1 MTVHA
6 NVMIKDEALLLP
18 EVYKQWKDYP
28 IDHWVFYND
37 NSTDNTE
44 EVIRDLFGKSATILN
59 DEREEFSESHNRSR
73 MLEHSREKA
82 QFVVSIDADELMSS
96 NLIDNWEEVLE
107 HHNKYDLHYF
117 WYNVV
122 GSLKMRRN
130 DPMYRQNYR
139 TFILPMEHTGKFDM
153 SQYKYHTPRTP
164 RINLP
169 VAHARDVGFIH
180 LQAINK
186 KFYALKQLW
195 YKHYEYVTWNHSV
208 QYINNRYDIVIN
220 QLNFEETTTPENII
234 RGIDFDSS
242 VYDKMEEY
250 KGYRK
255 FIEDNLVPELVT
267 FGKEY
272 IGDALV

>member
-1 MTVHA
+1 MTVYA
-6 NVMIKDEALLLP
+6 NVMIKDEAILLP

-44 EVIRDLFGKSATILN
+44 EVIRDLFGKNATILN

-73 MLEHSREKA
+73 MLEYSRDKA
-82 QFVVSIDADELMSS
+82 EFVVCIDTDELMSS
-96 NLIDNWEEVLE
+96 NLITNWEEVLN
-107 HHNKYDLHYF
+107 HHKNYDLQYF

-122 GSLKMRRN
+122 GSLEKRRN
-130 DPMYRQNYR
+130 DPLYRQNYR
-139 TFILPMEHTGKFDM
+139 TFILPMEHTGEFDM

-164 RINLP
+164 KINLP
-169 VAHARDVGFIH
+169 VAQVRDVGFIH

-208 QYINNRYDIVIN
+208 EYINNRYDRVIN
-220 QLNFEETTTPENII
+220 KLNFETVNTHPDII
-234 RGIDFDSS
+234 KGIDFDAS
-242 VYDKMEEY
+242 VYDEMEEY

-255 FIEDNLVPELVT
+255 FIKDNLVPELVT
-267 FGKEY
+267 FGEEY
-272 IGDALV
+272 LK

>member
-1 MTVHA
+1 
-6 NVMIKDEALLLP
+6 
-18 EVYKQWKDYP
+18 
-28 IDHWVFYND
+28 
-37 NSTDNTE
+37 
-44 EVIRDLFGKSATILN
+44 
-59 DEREEFSESHNRSR
+59 
-73 MLEHSREKA
+73 
-82 QFVVSIDADELMSS
+82 
-96 NLIDNWEEVLE
+96 
-107 HHNKYDLHYF
+107 
-117 WYNVV
+117 
-122 GSLKMRRN
+122 MRRN

-186 KFYALKQLW
+186 KFYAMKQLW